1 MRAVEGSATTGAVE
15 AGQGF
20 SSRPSGTR
28 VSNIRKGIRIPASRG
43 VDGLD
48 ESGGRAARSQ
58 AAHQPALQAA
68 LQAADASKS
77 SAPQPRRAALD
88 VGRRRRSTLLS
99 ATTDDAARRRVSC
112 MDRVLLEA
120 LRRCGGPRL
129 EAAPTP
135 SRI

>member
-1 MRAVEGSATTGAVE
+1 M
-15 AGQGF
+15 
-20 SSRPSGTR
+20 
-28 VSNIRKGIRIPASRG
+28 SNIRKGIRIPASRG

-77 SAPQPRRAALD
+77 SAPQPRRAAHD
-88 VGRRRRSTLLS
+88 AGRRRRSMLLS
-99 ATTDDAARRRVSC
+99 ATSDDAALRPASC

-120 LRRCGGPRL
+120 LRRVGGPRL

>member
-1 MRAVEGSATTGAVE
+1 MLDVE
-15 AGQGF
+15 
-20 SSRPSGTR
+20 
-28 VSNIRKGIRIPASRG
+28 KGIRIPAGRE

-48 ESGGRAARSQ
+48 EAGRLAAQAQ
-58 AAHQPALQAA
+58 AAHQPAPQAA

-88 VGRRRRSTLLS
+88 VGRRRRSMRLS
-99 ATTDDAARRRVSC
+99 ATSDDAARRPASYIG
-112 MDRVLLEA
+112 RVLLEA
-120 LRRCGGPRL
+120 LRRVGGPRL

>member
-1 MRAVEGSATTGAVE
+1 MRAVEGSATTGAAE

-28 VSNIRKGIRIPASRG
+28 VLDVEKGIRIPAGRE

-48 ESGGRAARSQ
+48 GAGRR
-58 AAHQPALQAA
+58 AAHQPTPQAA

-77 SAPQPRRAALD
+77 SAPKPRRAALD
-88 VGRRRRSTLLS
+88 VGRRGRFMRLS
-99 ATTDDAARRRVSC
+99 ATSDDAARRPASYIG
-112 MDRVLLEA
+112 RVLLEA

-135 SRI
+135 SRT